1 MFNTFARNALFA
13 AAGLAVVAPAP
24 ALAGNWGAHHP
35 RRAEVNRRLR
45 NLDRSIGQERR
56 EGDLSKAQAHALR
69 KEDRTIRDEERDM
82 AKLDNGH
89 ITKADQ
95 RLLNH
100 QETELRSDIPK

>member
-1 MFNTFARNALFA
+1 MFKTFAAKALLT

-35 RRAEVNRRLR
+35 RREQVNDRLQ
-45 NLDRSIGQERR
+45 NLNRKIRQERR
-56 EGDLSKAQAHALR
+56 EGDLTKSQAQGLR

-95 RLLNH
+95 KLLNQ
-100 QETELRSDIPK
+100 QENELRSDIPK